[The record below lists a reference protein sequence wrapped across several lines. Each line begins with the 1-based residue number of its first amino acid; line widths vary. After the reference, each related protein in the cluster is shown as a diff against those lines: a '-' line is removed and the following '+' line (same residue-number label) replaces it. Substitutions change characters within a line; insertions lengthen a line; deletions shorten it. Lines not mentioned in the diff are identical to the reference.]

1 MSNMTIQGKLVQ
13 VARGN
18 GLYMLSVETG
28 RADGLLVLPATAEQY
43 HLLFPAGDPV
53 LNDRYEITFE
63 QTPEQIKLLSVF
75 DLADEVVPA
84 ELVPTLITT
93 QDFDLQGDE
102 FMDTK
107 KEAAALEK
115 RLSAIRQDESLMQ
128 DIQLEIDQE
137 EQQRLE
143 NIKSRQA
150 GQGIEQLFTEEE
162 IAQMNAPKPNKQPQ
176 GASLSARTQVS
187 TNEDDLPN

>member
-1 MSNMTIQGKLVQ
+1 
-13 VARGN
+13 
-18 GLYMLSVETG
+18 
-28 RADGLLVLPATAEQY
+28 
-43 HLLFPAGDPV
+43 
-53 LNDRYEITFE
+53 
-63 QTPEQIKLLSVF
+63 
-75 DLADEVVPA
+75 
-84 ELVPTLITT
+84 
-93 QDFDLQGDE
+93 
-102 FMDTK
+102 
-107 KEAAALEK
+107 
-115 RLSAIRQDESLMQ
+115 MQ
-128 DIQLEIDQE
+128 DIQAEVDQE